1 MLVVAV
7 DLIDEIS
14 DPAGVL
20 GSPKEPLLDGGWQP
34 VCRSPGGD
42 KGPLQGIQLSTG
54 VVSSVHRGQGGQ
66 FCLCPKGHREV
77 ELQVPLAG
85 MEPVLSQLGPP
96 PPGSPLY
103 PAAPWNCDSLQKPG
117 LWSLQAHLLAL
128 ASYPQGKGAL
138 VGPAGHLVGWC
149 P

>member
-1 MLVVAV
+1 MVVGSQSAEALV
-7 DLIDEIS
+7 ET
-14 DPAGVL
+14 
-20 GSPKEPLLDGGWQP
+20 
-34 VCRSPGGD
+34 
-42 KGPLQGIQLSTG
+42 KGPFKVFSSPQGS

-77 ELQVPLAG
+77 ELQVPLVV
-85 MEPVLSQLGPP
+85 MEPGLSQLGPP
-96 PPGSPLY
+96 PPGSLLY
-103 PAAPWNCDSLQKPG
+103 PATPWNCDSLQKLG

>member
-1 MLVVAV
+1 MVVGSQSAEALV
-7 DLIDEIS
+7 
-14 DPAGVL
+14 GT
-20 GSPKEPLLDGGWQP
+20 
-34 VCRSPGGD
+34 
-42 KGPLQGIQLSTG
+42 KGPFKVFSSPQGLLVLSIEDK
-54 VVSSVHRGQGGQ
+54 GGQ

-85 MEPVLSQLGPP
+85 MEPVLSQQGPP

-138 VGPAGHLVGWC
+138 VRPAGHLVGWC